1 MSTPPIT
8 DTSPPSAEGGAQPL
22 ANRVVL
28 LVEDL
33 ADSLTLM
40 AQVLELAGAEVHE
53 ALNAEDALALLDE
66 GLSPDLIVSDIGM
79 PGMSGYELMESIRA
93 RPLRPQPPAVAITAY
108 GRRNDRL
115 RALRAGFQ
123 AHLSK
128 PADAEE
134 MVATLVSLA
143 TLSPE

>member
-1 MSTPPIT
+1 MSSPPLT
-8 DTSPPSAEGGAQPL
+8 DTSPPEAGGGGQPL
-22 ANRVVL
+22 AERVVL

-33 ADSLTLM
+33 ADSLNLM

-53 ALNAEDALALLDE
+53 ALSAEDALAQLDE
-66 GLSPDLIVSDIGM
+66 GLRPDLIVSDIGM
-79 PGMSGYELMESIRA
+79 PGMNGYELMEAVRA
-93 RPLRPQPPAVAITAY
+93 RPLPHQPPAVAITAY
-108 GRRNDRL
+108 ARRNDRL

-134 MVATLVSLA
+134 MIATLVSLA
-143 TLSPE
+143 LLVPG